1 MAEEQQPKR
10 RYNSTR
16 RQAQAAETRR
26 QIVEAARGLFAEHGY
41 AGTTMEML
49 ARASGVAVET
59 VYAIFGNKRAILARL
74 VDVSVGGDEA
84 PVALLDRAGPQALL
98 RERDQRRQ
106 VRMFAHGIREIM
118 ERMSPIFEILRIA
131 AKTEP
136 DIALLLQRLLQ
147 ERLQGMMFFV
157 QAVRNN
163 GPLRPEVNELN
174 AAETAWA
181 VSSAEMY
188 RLLTVDRAW
197 SGDQ

>member
-1 MAEEQQPKR
+1 MNTRESQAGMSAEQHPKR

-16 RQAQAAETRR
+16 RQAQSAETRR

-49 ARASGVAVET
+49 AQAAGVAVET
-59 VYAIFGNKRAILARL
+59 VYAIFGNKRAILVRL

-118 ERMSPIFEILRIA
+118 ERM
-131 AKTEP
+131 
-136 DIALLLQRLLQ
+136 
-147 ERLQGMMFFV
+147 
-157 QAVRNN
+157 
-163 GPLRPEVNELN
+163 
-174 AAETAWA
+174 
-181 VSSAEMY
+181 
-188 RLLTVDRAW
+188 
-197 SGDQ
+197 